1 MYLFIFISTKICP
14 HPKVK
19 WYANAIFKVILFS
32 FSLEI
37 LIDLKSILSCMWDTV
52 SVTFHT
58 GVTSVPCTCASSLY
72 PPLPALSLP
81 HTGLDGWFRGL
92 LSLYPTS
99 TRPWVFLTWVCTGGS
114 GVCSSLYS
122 TSAWPC
128 IFLTWVSKD
137 GSGICFCFPFFCFS
151 LSASLKLW
159 FEENKASW
167 VVFKALKFTIFN
179 YVWMCVSE
187 CVRAGAY
194 GT

>member
-19 WYANAIFKVILFS
+19 WYTNAVFKVILFS

-37 LIDLKSILSCMWDTV
+37 LIDLKLILSRMWDTV

-58 GVTSVPCTCASSLY
+58 GVTSVPCTCAS
-72 PPLPALSLP
+72 
-81 HTGLDGWFRGL
+81 
-92 LSLYPTS
+92 SLYPTS

-122 TSAWPC
+122 TSACLALHLSHMGQQGW
-128 IFLTWVSKD
+128 FWDLLLL
-137 GSGICFCFPFFCFS
+137 PFFCFS

-179 YVWMCVSE
+179 YV
-187 CVRAGAY
+187 
-194 GT
+194 

>member
-72 PPLPALSLP
+72 PTSAGPESSSHGSARVVPGSAHPSTPPLPGPASFS
-81 HTGLDGWFRGL
+81 H
-92 LSLYPTS
+92 
-99 TRPWVFLTWVCTGGS
+99 GS
-114 GVCSSLYS
+114 AGMVLG
-122 TSAWPC
+122 SA
-128 IFLTWVSKD
+128 
-137 GSGICFCFPFFCFS
+137 
-151 LSASLKLW
+151 SASLFSASHFLPHWNCGLRRTRPPELSLKL
-159 FEENKASW
+159 
-167 VVFKALKFTIFN
+167 
-179 YVWMCVSE
+179 
-187 CVRAGAY
+187 
-194 GT
+194 

>member
-19 WYANAIFKVILFS
+19 WYANAVFKVILFS

-37 LIDLKSILSCMWDTV
+37 LIDLKLILSCMWDTV

-72 PPLPALSLP
+72 PTSAGPESSSHGSARVVPGSAHPSTPPLP
-81 HTGLDGWFRGL
+81 
-92 LSLYPTS
+92 
-99 TRPWVFLTWVCTGGS
+99 
-114 GVCSSLYS
+114 
-122 TSAWPC
+122 AWPC
-128 IFLTWVSKD
+128 IFLTWVSRD

-187 CVRAGAY
+187 CVRTGAY